1 MCSIEKETS
10 MAESTTQAPDT
21 QSKPVTARQSRRSF
35 NIRTYFPILLFGV
48 LCLIF
53 GLASPRFFSFDNAM
67 IVLQQAVVL
76 LVTALGMTFV
86 VVGGSIDLSVGSIVA
101 MSALAAAVASHT
113 MGIGAII
120 PAMLVG
126 TLCGAVNGALFAKG
140 KVPSFIATL
149 GTMTVYRGIVLYWT
163 RGAPEEITN
172 ELFLAVFS
180 GRTMGVPNSALFA
193 LVIVIVTYIIF
204 NNTVFGRE
212 VRAIGGGER
221 VAVLTGIRV
230 ERVKLFMF
238 VLLGLLA
245 GLAGLLQGARVMAA
259 TAQLGIGLELDVIA
273 SVVVGGTPLT
283 GGIGSI
289 QGTILGVLIITVLS
303 NGMNMMSV
311 DPYLQSIVKG
321 CVLVAAVFVTIDR
334 TKIGI
339 IK

>member
-1 MCSIEKETS
+1 
-10 MAESTTQAPDT
+10 MAESADLPTSSTSTVAT
-21 QSKPVTARQSRRSF
+21 GKKRSRF
-35 NIRTYFPILLFGV
+35 NIRTYFPVLLFIV
-48 LCLIF
+48 LCFIF
-53 GLASPRFFSFDNAM
+53 GVASDRFFTFGNAM

-101 MSALAAAVASHT
+101 MSALAAAVASHS
-113 MGIGAII
+113 MGVAAII
-120 PAMLVG
+120 PAMIVG
-126 TLCGAVNGALFAKG
+126 TLCGTVNGVLFAKG

-172 ELFLAVFS
+172 DLFLAVFS
-180 GRTMGVPNSALFA
+180 GRTMGVPNSALIA
-193 LVIVIVTYIIF
+193 VVIVIVIYIVF

-221 VAVLTGIRV
+221 VATLTGIRV
-230 ERVKLFMF
+230 DRVKLLMF
-238 VLLGLLA
+238 VLLGLLS

-283 GGIGSI
+283 GGVGSI

-321 CVLVAAVFVTIDR
+321 VVLVAAVFVTIDR

>member
-1 MCSIEKETS
+1 LKKGKS
-10 MAESTTQAPDT
+10 MAESADLPTSSTSTVAT
-21 QSKPVTARQSRRSF
+21 GKKRSRF
-35 NIRTYFPILLFGV
+35 NIRTYFPVLLFIV
-48 LCLIF
+48 LCFIF
-53 GLASPRFFSFDNAM
+53 GVASDRFFTFGNAM

-101 MSALAAAVASHT
+101 MSALAAAVASHS
-113 MGIGAII
+113 MGVAAII
-120 PAMLVG
+120 PAMIVG
-126 TLCGAVNGALFAKG
+126 TLCGTVNGVLFAKG

-172 ELFLAVFS
+172 DLFLAVFS
-180 GRTMGVPNSALFA
+180 GRTMGVPNSALIA
-193 LVIVIVTYIIF
+193 VVIVIVIYIVF

-221 VAVLTGIRV
+221 VAILTGIRV
-230 ERVKLFMF
+230 DRVKLLMF
-238 VLLGLLA
+238 VLLGLLS

-283 GGIGSI
+283 GGVGSI

-321 CVLVAAVFVTIDR
+321 VVLVAAVFVTIDR

>member
-1 MCSIEKETS
+1 
-10 MAESTTQAPDT
+10 MAESTSRSPQLE
-21 QSKPVTARQSRRSF
+21 SKPGATRQLKRTID
-35 NIRTYFPILLFGV
+35 IRKYFPILLFGV

-53 GLASPRFFSFDNAM
+53 GLASPRFFTFDNAM

-86 VVGGSIDLSVGSIVA
+86 VVGGSIDLSVGAIVA
-101 MSALAAAVASHT
+101 LSALAAAVASHS
-113 MGIGAII
+113 IGVAAII
-120 PAMLVG
+120 PAMLMG
-126 TLCGAVNGALFAKG
+126 TLCGAINGGLFAKG

-172 ELFLAVFS
+172 DLFLAVFS
-180 GRTMGVPNSALFA
+180 GRTMGVPNSAIFA
-193 LVIVIVTYIIF
+193 LAIVIVTYIIF

-221 VAVLTGIRV
+221 VSILTGIRV
-230 ERVKLFMF
+230 DRTKFLMF
-238 VLLGLLA
+238 ALLGLLS

-259 TAQLGIGLELDVIA
+259 TAQLGLGLELDVIA

-334 TKIGI
+334 SKIGI

>member
-1 MCSIEKETS
+1 
-10 MAESTTQAPDT
+10 MAESTTQSPDT
-21 QSKPVTARQSRRSF
+21 KSKPVDAGQNKRNF
-35 NIRTYFPILLFGV
+35 NIRTYFPILLFGA
-48 LCLIF
+48 LCIIF

-101 MSALAAAVASHT
+101 LSALAAAVASHS
-113 MGIGAII
+113 MGIAAII
-120 PAMLVG
+120 PAMLMG
-126 TLCGAVNGALFAKG
+126 TLCGAINGTLFAKG

-172 ELFLAVFS
+172 DLFLAVFS

-221 VAVLTGIRV
+221 VAILTGIRV
-230 ERVKLFMF
+230 DRVKLLMF
-238 VLLGLLA
+238 VLLGLLS
-245 GLAGLLQGARVMAA
+245 GLAGLLQGRA
-259 TAQLGIGLELDVIA
+259 
-273 SVVVGGTPLT
+273 
-283 GGIGSI
+283 
-289 QGTILGVLIITVLS
+289 
-303 NGMNMMSV
+303 
-311 DPYLQSIVKG
+311 
-321 CVLVAAVFVTIDR
+321 
-334 TKIGI
+334 
-339 IK
+339 

>member
-1 MCSIEKETS
+1 MVESSDISTSSKTTAVEKS
-10 MAESTTQAPDT
+10 W
-21 QSKPVTARQSRRSF
+21 RSF
-35 NIRTYFPILLFGV
+35 NIRTYFPILLFIV
-48 LCLIF
+48 LCAIF
-53 GLASPRFFSFDNAM
+53 GIMSERFFSFSNFM

-76 LVTALGMTFV
+76 LVAALGMTFV

-101 MSALAAAVASHT
+101 LAALAAAVASDQW
-113 MGIGAII
+113 GIAAII
-120 PAMLVG
+120 PAVLVG
-126 TLCGAVNGALFAKG
+126 TLCGTVNGVLFAKG

-149 GTMTVYRGIVLYWT
+149 GTMTIYRGIVLYWT
-163 RGAPEEITN
+163 RGAPEEIN
-172 ELFLAVFS
+172 NDLFLAVFG
-180 GRTMGVPNSALFA
+180 GRSMGVPNAAIIAL
-193 LVIVIVTYIIF
+193 LIVVVCYVIYSH
-204 NNTVFGRE
+204 TVFGRE

-221 VAVLTGIRV
+221 VAILTGIAV
-230 ERVKLFMF
+230 DRVKLLMF
-238 VLLGLLA
+238 VMLGLLC

-283 GGIGSI
+283 GGVGSI

-311 DPYLQSIVKG
+311 DPYSQSIIKG
-321 CVLVAAVFVTIDR
+321 IVLVAAVFVTIDR

>member
-1 MCSIEKETS
+1 MPESADVSTDKTS
-10 MAESTTQAPDT
+10 KGAAGS
-21 QSKPVTARQSRRSF
+21 SRTKF
-35 NIRTYFPILLFGV
+35 NIRTYFPVLLFIV

-53 GLASPRFFSFDNAM
+53 GIASSRFFTFDNAM

-101 MSALAAAVASHT
+101 MSALAAAVASHS
-113 MGIGAII
+113 MGIAAII
-120 PAMLVG
+120 PAMIVG
-126 TLCGAVNGALFAKG
+126 TLCGTVNGVLFAKG

-172 ELFLAVFS
+172 DLFLAVFS
-180 GRTMGVPNSALFA
+180 GRTMGVPNSALIA
-193 LVIVIVTYIIF
+193 VVIIIVIYIVF

-221 VAVLTGIRV
+221 VAILTGIRV
-230 ERVKLFMF
+230 DRAKLLMF
-238 VLLGLLA
+238 VLLGLLS
-245 GLAGLLQGARVMAA
+245 GIAGLLQGARVMAA

-283 GGIGSI
+283 GGVGSI

-321 CVLVAAVFVTIDR
+321 VVLVAAVFVTIDR

>member
-1 MCSIEKETS
+1 
-10 MAESTTQAPDT
+10 MAESADLPTSSTSTVAT
-21 QSKPVTARQSRRSF
+21 GKKRSRF
-35 NIRTYFPILLFGV
+35 NIRTYFPVLLFIV
-48 LCLIF
+48 LCFIF
-53 GLASPRFFSFDNAM
+53 GVASDRFFTFGNAM

-101 MSALAAAVASHT
+101 MSALAAAVASHS
-113 MGIGAII
+113 MGVAAII
-120 PAMLVG
+120 PAMIVG
-126 TLCGAVNGALFAKG
+126 TLCGTVNGVLFAKG

-172 ELFLAVFS
+172 DLFLAVFS
-180 GRTMGVPNSALFA
+180 GRTMGVPNSALIA
-193 LVIVIVTYIIF
+193 VVIVIVIYIVF

-221 VAVLTGIRV
+221 VAILTGIRV
-230 ERVKLFMF
+230 DRVKLLMF
-238 VLLGLLA
+238 VLLGLLS

-283 GGIGSI
+283 GGVGSI

-321 CVLVAAVFVTIDR
+321 VVLVAAVFVTIDR